1 MSDSAKISE
10 KFNSGDADVSF
21 RSSDNVIFRI
31 HRRNLE
37 THTGAFPP
45 PEFDTQGEIV
55 ELRDETSET
64 LELLFQFIYPQRH
77 PHLDA
82 TPFEVLAPLAEA
94 AEKYEVYAA
103 MNICRVR
110 MK

>member
-1 MSDSAKISE
+1 MRID
-10 KFNSGDADVSF
+10 DVLF
-21 RSSDNVIFRI
+21 HI

-37 THTGAFPP
+37 TNTAAFPP
-45 PEFDTQGEIV
+45 AEFETKGEIV
-55 ELRDETSET
+55 ELEENAAT
-64 LELLFQFIYPQRH
+64 LELLFQFIYPQHH
-77 PHLDA
+77 PHLDT